1 MSTLEDVKTIIADY
15 LDINVAKL
23 TESSNLRDDFGIDS
37 LNFVELVM
45 ELEEKFQIRISDEDV
60 EHVETV
66 GQLAAVV
73 DRLLPA
79 NKRLQK

>member
-23 TESSNLRDDFGIDS
+23 DESSNLRDDFGIDS

-45 ELEEKFQIRISDEDV
+45 ELEEKFQIRISEDDID
-60 EHVETV
+60 HVETV

-73 DRLLPA
+73 DRILSK
-79 NKRLQK
+79 NKK

>member
-79 NKRLQK
+79 NKK

>member
-66 GQLAAVV
+66 GELAAVV

-79 NKRLQK
+79 NKK

>member
-15 LDINVAKL
+15 LDINPAKL

-45 ELEEKFQIRISDEDV
+45 ELEEKFQIRISEADV
-60 EHVETV
+60 DNVETV

-79 NKRLQK
+79 NKR

>member
-15 LDINVAKL
+15 LDINPAKL

-37 LNFVELVM
+37 LNFVELIM
-45 ELEEKFQIRISDEDV
+45 ELEEKFQIRISEEDV
-60 EHVETV
+60 DNVETV

-73 DRLLPA
+73 DRLLA
-79 NKRLQK
+79 ADKR

>member
-45 ELEEKFQIRISDEDV
+45 ELEEKFQIRISEDDID
-60 EHVETV
+60 HVETV

-73 DRLLPA
+73 DRILSK
-79 NKRLQK
+79 NKK